1 MFHLPGSLRL
11 VTISLLAALMPIGT
25 ACAEHFKFIV
35 VFTEGSLTGNAYA
48 GYYSTDKPS
57 GYFFPDAH
65 GGDQL
70 MSLEIVIDGAKF
82 MMQDDIAFPYLPRIK
97 VQSGQTTIFD
107 FDAGDGSATSPNKW
121 MWMYLNNGGATNH
134 IQFGSWS
141 HGEHIVESSGV
152 IFDIYPIDPRRA
164 PPAPE
169 CMDCHSRLRR

>member
-1 MFHLPGSLRL
+1 MVHLPGSLRL
-11 VTISLLAALMPIGT
+11 VAISLMASLIPVGA
-25 ACAEHFKFIV
+25 ACADHFKFIV
-35 VFTEGSLTGNAYA
+35 VFTDGSLTGNAYA
-48 GYYSTDKPS
+48 GYFSTDKPS

-65 GGDQL
+65 IGDQL

-121 MWMYLNNGGATNH
+121 MWMYLNNGGVTNH
-134 IQFGSWS
+134 IQFGTWS
-141 HGEHIVESSGV
+141 RGERIVESSGV